1 MLKTRIIPTLL
12 CKGRELVKGSRF
24 VNERV
29 VGNAI
34 SACRI
39 HNMRGVDELCLL
51 EVGGWMIDPEVVS
64 LLAGECFMPLAVGG
78 GVKTLEDFHWLIGA
92 GADKVV
98 LGASQPHGLCWAVSR
113 KYGAQAVMIS
123 LAYSKKTAVGVS
135 LLAQAFQ
142 MGGAGEIL
150 LQSVER
156 DGTLSGYDLDVIAAV
171 SRAVSIPVIASGGC
185 GTYEH
190 MAKALRAGAH
200 AVAAGAMFQFTDQT
214 PQGAAKYLQDCGFN
228 TRVEA
233 A

>member
-51 EVGGWMIDPEVVS
+51 EVGGGMMDLQTVS
-64 LLAGECFMPLAVGG
+64 LLAGECFMPLSIGG
-78 GVKTLEDFHWLIGA
+78 GVRTLEDFHWLISA

-98 LGASQPHGLCWAVSR
+98 LGSSHLPGLVTEASR
-113 KYGAQAVMIS
+113 KFGAQAVVIS
-123 LAYSKKTAVGVS
+123 LAYRLVPIAAAKV
-135 LLAQAFQ
+135 AQGFEHY
-142 MGGAGEIL
+142 GAGEIL

-156 DGTLSGYDLDVIAAV
+156 DGTLSGYDLDMIAAV

-190 MAKALRAGAH
+190 MAEALRAGAH

-228 TRVEA
+228 MRLDA